1 MPFDHAPAL
10 QRLDSDPAP
19 SALRFDESAPLAG
32 PVVVLPSAFNPPT
45 RAHLHLL
52 AVASELEDARPAALL
67 STRNVA
73 KGIFGASLDD
83 RIGMLLALHEADPQL
98 AVLATNAARLAD
110 QAAALRSAFPLASVD
125 FVVGHDTLIRLFD
138 PIYYDDMD
146 AALAAFFANHRVI
159 ATNRGDAS
167 IDAVRSFVD
176 THTGRFKERIL
187 VRAIEAHP
195 ASLSS
200 TGARTSIAN
209 GGDAVEVAPAVAAYI
224 RAHAL
229 YRETTA

>member
-1 MPFDHAPAL
+1 MPSGHAPAL
-10 QRLDSDPAP
+10 HQLDSDPAP
-19 SALRFDESAPLAG
+19 GARRFDDTAPLAG

-52 AVASELEDARPAALL
+52 AVASEIEHARPAALL

-73 KGIFGASLDD
+73 KGVFGASLDD
-83 RIGMLLALHEADPQL
+83 RVGMLLALHGADPQL
-98 AVLATNAARLAD
+98 AVLATNAPRLAD
-110 QAAALRSAFPLASVD
+110 QAAALRSAFPDASVD

-138 PIYYDDMD
+138 PVYYNDMD
-146 AALAAFFANHRVI
+146 AALATFFANHRVI

-167 IDAVRSFVD
+167 IATVRDFVD
-176 THTGRFKERIL
+176 ASAGRFKARIIL
-187 VRAIEAHP
+187 RAIEAHP

-209 GGDAVEVAPAVAAYI
+209 GGDPVEIAPAVAAYI
-224 RAHAL
+224 RAHSL
-229 YRETTA
+229 YRETNA